1 MPYRKGNCQLY
12 SCDIQI
18 IKLNI
23 RYLELCSIFGCSLKP
38 EWEIRSL
45 FIEIT
50 YMYEGVIG
58 VIALTVLSLQLTVE
72 GYQKKMS
79 SVS

>member
-1 MPYRKGNCQLY
+1 
-12 SCDIQI
+12 
-18 IKLNI
+18 
-23 RYLELCSIFGCSLKP
+23 
-38 EWEIRSL
+38 
-45 FIEIT
+45 
-50 YMYEGVIG
+50 MYEGVIG